1 MKLSV
6 YEYLSEFKIGDV
18 DMLPIAS
25 EETEQVIRYLNGEID
40 HVIPS
45 SEYSAPIESLMGV
58 FARLRNEY
66 NDYHLTC
73 INTYLSYGGEF
84 DSITKDITNDYGA
97 LSDYGVPYNGDDSY
111 TMIISN
117 IPFTD
122 LQTNPTLIDT
132 AFITVFGIRVTS
144 IDNINIDISNII
156 ECDSKMNIK
165 LALVYKSSTANIS
178 TKIDVITKL
187 KIKMIQFLY
196 KNLSM
201 NISANS
207 TLSAR
212 ANVSWNVQNGH
223 VIYIVDP
230 NTFVR
235 YLPISNVMN
244 PLISE
249 QINAQYTFSFET
261 LFDGNAK
268 YMNNENMIEIENDY
282 FKVNRIVKER
292 GSSVSMSVNC
302 EHVSYQLIKKKDY
315 PLPFEEIEDD
325 PQTIMTTLLENTPF
339 TVGTVEV
346 GGSYYIKPNSDNI
359 RGALIELANLV
370 GGELVFHQ
378 FTISLVSKR
387 GQDNGLEFKLG
398 ENLIGVTEEID
409 TTEDEPRH
417 ALEVD
422 VLDLAQIPEY
432 AYLATVG
439 LGDTVR
445 TFDPILEIDET
456 LRIISREYN
465 PFQKINPRVQ
475 IGNVIRDITEY
486 MKEIKEEEEEPTEE
500 SEVSKYLSE
509 FKIGDVDLLPK
520 ASEETT
526 AIVNYLKGS
535 AAEVLPSATFEAEES
550 QYTGLFAKLKQEYEE
565 YHFTIM
571 LSAEQNGDKII
582 DSRPWSELESAMATF
597 PVMLPETIYM
607 ASTFIIS
614 DVPFADLQANP
625 SLLETAFLK
634 AFGITV
640 RLPGTEPVNRKGTWF
655 GTITNVQG
663 NDDWTLDVQMEFEN
677 ETREDHNW
685 YPILNPVLYTYDLPF
700 TLEGQKA
707 MMIDGVVLG
716 IFTYPKLIV

>member
-1 MKLSV
+1 MMWLEILNV
-6 YEYLSEFKIGDV
+6 GDYECLGLENLDATDQEWVEYGTEGQNK
-18 DMLPIAS
+18 PIHPA
-25 EETEQVIRYLNGEID
+25 VL
-40 HVIPS
+40 VIPS
-45 SEYSAPIESLMGV
+45 
-58 FARLRNEY
+58 
-66 NDYHLTC
+66 
-73 INTYLSYGGEF
+73 
-84 DSITKDITNDYGA
+84 
-97 LSDYGVPYNGDDSY
+97 
-111 TMIISN
+111 
-117 IPFTD
+117 
-122 LQTNPTLIDT
+122 IDT
-132 AFITVFGIRVTS
+132 PMAVTVQLSESYRYTDASVYVGIFDENGKRLKYSFHDGMSDVENGRIVLEDIFSLVETTS
-144 IDNINIDISNII
+144 
-156 ECDSKMNIK
+156 
-165 LALVYKSSTANIS
+165 
-178 TKIDVITKL
+178 
-187 KIKMIQFLY
+187 
-196 KNLSM
+196 KNLSIWVNYYGYDNGVEESHKYWIDVVVATEVQLQVQAQSDLNTKCALYAQLGQTFHLASSIHPLSYVTVVLKKTKYEQLFPM
-201 NISANS
+201 PLYGNSA
-207 TLSAR
+207 LSAR

-268 YMNNENMIEIENDY
+268 YMNNENMIEMDNDY
-282 FKVNRIVKER
+282 FKVNRIMKER

-325 PQTIMTTLLENTPF
+325 PRTIITTLLEDTLF

-439 LGDTVR
+439 LGDIVR

-486 MKEIKEEEEEPTEE
+486 MKETKEEEEEPTEE

-526 AIVNYLKGS
+526 AVVNYLKGS

-550 QYTGLFAKLKQEYEE
+550 QYTGLFAKLKQEYENA
-565 YHFTIM
+565 HFTIM

-597 PVMLPETIYM
+597 PVMPPETTYM
-607 ASTFIIS
+607 AFTFIIS
-614 DVPFADLQANP
+614 DEPFADLQADA
-625 SLLETAFLK
+625 SLLETTFLK

-640 RLPGTEPVNRKGTWF
+640 RLPGTEPVDRKGTWF
-655 GTITNVQG
+655 GTITNVRD
-663 NDDWTLDVQMEFEN
+663 NDDRTIDVQMEFEN
-677 ETREDHNW
+677 ETGDDYTW
-685 YPILNPVLYTYDLPF
+685 YPLLNPALYDYHPYSDLIY
-700 TLEGQKA
+700 QKA

-716 IFTYPKLIV
+716 IFTYQIAMA

>member
-1 MKLSV
+1 MWLEILNVGDYDCLGLENLDATDQEWVEFGETFKPANPAVLTISAQVSSIVVKVKDPYKNTDYMKGVSLYDENGNEIFYYDYSYFDENGQIIIDDQFPPNQV
-6 YEYLSEFKIGDV
+6 ASIEVQVFKPNGMDYPEEIEFYWVDVIVVTTGDDV
-18 DMLPIAS
+18 KHINS
-25 EETEQVIRYLNGEID
+25 SIFSTSYLN
-40 HVIPS
+40 
-45 SEYSAPIESLMGV
+45 
-58 FARLRNEY
+58 
-66 NDYHLTC
+66 
-73 INTYLSYGGEF
+73 
-84 DSITKDITNDYGA
+84 
-97 LSDYGVPYNGDDSY
+97 
-111 TMIISN
+111 
-117 IPFTD
+117 
-122 LQTNPTLIDT
+122 
-132 AFITVFGIRVTS
+132 
-144 IDNINIDISNII
+144 
-156 ECDSKMNIK
+156 
-165 LALVYKSSTANIS
+165 
-178 TKIDVITKL
+178 TKIIKYVHDDRILILSSSIKARSSVSVI
-187 KIKMIQFLY
+187 IKTSSY

-207 TLSAR
+207 ALSAR

-325 PQTIMTTLLENTPF
+325 PQTIMTTLLEGTPF
-339 TVGTVEV
+339 TLGTVEV

-439 LGDTVR
+439 LGDIVR

-456 LRIISREYN
+456 LRIISRDYN

-486 MKEIKEEEEEPTEE
+486 MKETKEEEEEPTEE

-526 AIVNYLKGS
+526 AVVNYLKGS

-550 QYTGLFAKLKQEYEE
+550 QYTGLFAKLKQEYENA
-565 YHFTIM
+565 HFTIM

-597 PVMLPETIYM
+597 PVMPPETTYM
-607 ASTFIIS
+607 AFTFIIS

-625 SLLETAFLK
+625 SLLETTFLK

-640 RLPGTEPVNRKGTWF
+640 RLPGTEPVNRKGTLF
-655 GTITNVQG
+655 GTIMDIRG
-663 NDDWTLDVQMEFEN
+663 NDDYTVDVRMRFEN
-677 ETREDHNW
+677 EDETDNTW
-685 YPILNPVLYTYDLPF
+685 YPFLSPTGYYNLQDLM
-700 TLEGQKA
+700 LERA
-707 MMIDGVVLG
+707 MMVDGVVLG
-716 IFTYPKLIV
+716 IFKFIMHV